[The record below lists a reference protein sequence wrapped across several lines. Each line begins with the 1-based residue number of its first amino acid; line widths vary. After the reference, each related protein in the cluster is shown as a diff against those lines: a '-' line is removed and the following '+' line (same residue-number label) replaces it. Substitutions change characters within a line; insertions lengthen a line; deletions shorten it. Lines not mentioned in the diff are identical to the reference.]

1 MFYLKSIIL
10 LIYLGFSIYTG
21 YGKSQS
27 EKVYPYFDC
36 WIKGTKKNYDK
47 AYDYFFAE
55 FMAAFSC
62 VQYQWISD
70 IVNRD

>member
-1 MFYLKSIIL
+1 MKGGHHVELYFWIQEEQIRK
-10 LIYLGFSIYTG
+10 
-21 YGKSQS
+21 
-27 EKVYPYFDC
+27 EKEQEEQNKKTKR
-36 WIKGTKKNYDK
+36 KGTKKNYDK